1 MKKKEKRDEEKI
13 NMRKNSGSKYEKE
26 RIQVVRMKRKEKR
39 DEEKTNMRKNSG
51 SKDEKER
58 I

>member
-13 NMRKNSGSKYEKE
+13 NL
-26 RIQVVRMKRKEKR
+26 
-39 DEEKTNMRKNSG
+39 RKNSG

-58 I
+58 IQVVRMKKKEYRENKIIIIIIIK